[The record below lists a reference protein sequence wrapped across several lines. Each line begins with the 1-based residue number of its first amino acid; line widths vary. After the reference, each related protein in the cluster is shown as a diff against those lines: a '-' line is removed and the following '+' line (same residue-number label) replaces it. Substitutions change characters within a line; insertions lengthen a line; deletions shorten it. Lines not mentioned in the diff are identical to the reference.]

1 MAEELENENDYLEMC
16 EHFKT
21 VVADKD
27 KSIKLM
33 LLVNHELKKEILT
46 SFGIIR
52 LLDRELNAIEN
63 VPCNI
68 KHLVSDLRSNLSEIY
83 DSFFPLPNING

>member
-52 LLDRELNAIEN
+52 LLDRELSAIEN

>member
-1 MAEELENENDYLEMC
+1 MAEEIENENDYLEMC

-52 LLDRELNAIEN
+52 LLDRELNAIDG
-63 VPCNI
+63 VPCNV
-68 KHLVSDLRSNLSEIY
+68 KHLVQDLRSNLSEIY